1 MGDSIMATII
11 NADTSNGLKLTSD
24 TSGVVEIQSGG
35 TKVAEISTAGVL
47 SANSGYGSVAPVYGV
62 RAWVSFNGTGTV
74 AIRGSA
80 NVSSIT
86 DNGTED
92 YTVNFTTNMPDT
104 NYAATFTP
112 QDGTAGG
119 ALVGGCTHTKAVGS
133 VKCWAAY
140 VSSTQNKTLY
150 DTADNNLIVM
160 R

>member
-1 MGDSIMATII
+1 MASII

-24 TSGVVEIQSGG
+24 TSGIVEIQSAG
-35 TKVAEISTAGVL
+35 TKVAEINASGVL

-86 DNGTED
+86 DNGTGD
-92 YTVNFTTNMPDT
+92 YTVNFTTSMPDT

-112 QDGTAGG
+112 QDGTAGVN
-119 ALVGGCTHTKAVGS
+119 LVGGCTHTKTVGS
-133 VKCWAAY
+133 VKCWAAF
-140 VSSTQNKTLY
+140 VGQSTNKTLF
-150 DTADNNLIVM
+150 DTDDNNVVIM

>member
-1 MGDSIMATII
+1 MASII

-24 TSGVVEIQSGG
+24 TSGVVEIQSAG
-35 TKVAEISTAGVL
+35 TKVAEISAAGVL

-74 AIRGSA
+74 AIKGSA

-86 DNGTED
+86 DNGTGD
-92 YTVNFTTNMPDT
+92 YTVNFTTAMPDT

-112 QDGTAGG
+112 EDGTTGTNM
-119 ALVGGCTHTKAVGS
+119 VGGCTHTKAVGS

-140 VSSTQNKTLY
+140 VGQTTNKTLY

>member
-1 MGDSIMATII
+1 MTTII

-35 TKVAEISTAGVL
+35 TKVAEINASGVL

-86 DNGTED
+86 DNGTGD
-92 YTVNFTTNMPDT
+92 YTVNFTTSMPDT
-104 NYAATFTP
+104 NYAATLTTT
-112 QDGTAGG
+112 DTN
-119 ALVGGCTHTKAVGS
+119 AVGTNLVAGLINVKATSS
-133 VKCWAAY
+133 VRVWTFY
-140 VSSTQNKTLY
+140 IGQSVNRTFY
-150 DTADNNLIVM
+150 DVDDVNVM
-160 R
+160 VVR

>member
-1 MGDSIMATII
+1 MTTII

-35 TKVAEISTAGVL
+35 TKVAEINASGVL

-62 RAWVSFNGTGTV
+62 RAWVSFHGTGTV

-86 DNGTED
+86 DNGTGY
-92 YTVNFTTNMPDT
+92 YTVNFTTSMPDT

-112 QDGTAGG
+112 QDVTSGIN
-119 ALVGGCTHTKAVGS
+119 LVGGCTHAKAVGS

-140 VSSTQNKTLY
+140 VGQSTNKTLY
-150 DTADNNLIVM
+150 DTTDNNLIVM